1 MSGPPARREGEARAP
16 ARLALA
22 GFGGLL
28 VGLAFPKPGWG
39 PLVVCGFGVAFFLA
53 SSAHGPRR
61 AARDGAV
68 FGFVATVLTLR
79 WFSTPILLFS
89 TLGPSIAWTAVV
101 LSGLTLAALTAGLFA
116 ILDAWARRWGPNRA
130 LALAPLLMTAYDLVR
145 EWFPFPFPWGAPAAA
160 LARWTWVQTVAG
172 ALGAAGVSLLLYALA
187 AILAAAGLVPRRRA
201 AQLLGVWLLAA
212 GLVFAAGVF
221 AVPDPSGRVR
231 VAVLQASLPRDAE
244 ASLEWQTYRGL
255 TAEAARA
262 GAEIVVWPESAV
274 SYQFHQDG
282 KWAGLLADLAAREGV
297 DLVVGGLT
305 RSPSGK
311 YENSSVLVRA
321 DRGMVAKAPK
331 RQLVPFG
338 EYMPLRFLFG
348 RIPALANEVGEFE
361 PGTNPVVFEGRSA
374 RMGALVCFEA
384 VFPGLA
390 KDLVDGGARLL
401 VNQTNDSW
409 FGTTGGPRQHFEH
422 GLLRAAETGL
432 PLARAANSGISAL
445 VEGGG
450 AVKGELGTGEKGI
463 LVADLALPE
472 RPRPGVAVGRAVAWA
487 ALVLTAV
494 ALAGIVPRRS
504 PPKPRAAAETR
515 TS

>member
-1 MSGPPARREGEARAP
+1 V
-16 ARLALA
+16 LA
-22 GFGGLL
+22 GLGGLL

-39 PLVVCGFGVAFFLA
+39 PLVVAGFGVAFFLA
-53 SSAHGPRR
+53 AGAHGARR
-61 AARDGAV
+61 AAREGAV

-79 WFSTPILLFS
+79 WFSTPIILFS
-89 TLGPSIAWTAVV
+89 SLGASIAWTAVV
-101 LSGLTLAALTAGLFA
+101 LSGLTLATLAAGLFA
-116 ILDAWARRWGPNRA
+116 IVDAWARRWGPGRA

-160 LARWTWVQTVAG
+160 LARWGWVQVAAG
-172 ALGAAGVSLLLYALA
+172 GVGAAGVSLLLYALA
-187 AILAAAGLVPRRRA
+187 AALAAAVTLPRRRA
-201 AQLLGVWLLAA
+201 ALLIGAWLLAA
-212 GLVFAAGVF
+212 GLAYALGSSVIPG
-221 AVPDPSGRVR
+221 PGGRVR
-231 VAVLQASLPRDAE
+231 VAVLQASLPRDAA
-244 ASLEWQTYRGL
+244 ASLEWQTYREL

-262 GAEIVVWPESAV
+262 GAGIVVWPESAV
-274 SYQFHQDG
+274 SYQFHEDG
-282 KWAGLLADLAAREGV
+282 KWAGLLADLAAREGA

-361 PGTNPVVFEGRSA
+361 PGTNPVVFDGRSA
-374 RMGALVCFEA
+374 RIGALVCFEA

-450 AVKGELGTGEKGI
+450 AVKAELGTGEKGI
-463 LVADLALPE
+463 LVADLAFPD
-472 RPRPGVAVGRAVAWA
+472 RPRPGAAAGRAVAWA

-504 PPKPRAAAETR
+504 PPKPRAAAETG